1 MMVNRRHAEDTLA
14 AQLER
19 TDLQNHGQRFDGEY
33 SADKEEQNILL
44 DDRRDHAERSAQG
57 KRADIA
63 HENFGGMRVVPEK
76 SQRSSDQRSAQDSK
90 FTDARDVLNLEIRG
104 PAI

>member
-19 TDLQNHGQRFDGEY
+19 TDLQNHGQRFDDEY
-33 SADKEEQNILL
+33 SADKEEQNLLL
-44 DDRRDHAERSAQG
+44 DDHRDHAERSAQG

-76 SQRSSDQRSAQDSK
+76 SQRSSDQPSAQDRQLP
-90 FTDARDVLNLEIRG
+90 DPRPLLNPDELPPPI
-104 PAI
+104 